1 MVGAPRGGANRAGE
15 VFILESFTPS
25 DKGKEKLVVRQ
36 KLSGNQMGEFFGGC
50 LASVDLNGDG
60 LEVGHYISIL
70 LLYYYIITILE
81 DLVVGS
87 PLATYEEVRKKRSA
101 SKGKYLKVSLNN

>member
-1 MVGAPRGGANRAGE
+1 MIFAGKFNPNSESIQSVIGAPRGGANRAGE
-15 VFILESFTPS
+15 VLILESFTPT

-60 LEVGHYISIL
+60 LE
-70 LLYYYIITILE
+70 

-101 SKGKYLKVSLNN
+101 SKGKYLKVSINN